1 MKKSIQNAFP
11 NANQEWN
18 FIKNP
23 YKKAKLILKLKA
35 SDLVSAE
42 EECSF
47 SIYKIYLKFIFQ
59 KKNYHKIL

>member
-47 SIYKIYLKFIFQ
+47 SIYKIYFS
-59 KKNYHKIL
+59 KKIITRSYNN